1 MKQGNRSITGISA
14 PGGKIWKLT
23 MKTQTI
29 ANEILWV
36 NNAVEVL
43 MTSLETFTFDFF
55 SKHQLFTVDL
65 IPFEVFI
72 YEIVVA
78 D

>member
-29 ANEILWV
+29 ANEIL
-36 NNAVEVL
+36 
-43 MTSLETFTFDFF
+43 
-55 SKHQLFTVDL
+55 
-65 IPFEVFI
+65 
-72 YEIVVA
+72 
-78 D
+78 